1 MSLGSSSDRVHRF
14 FVWIIHEETERLRRN
29 RVVTCSAPLG
39 FPITDSNEIAKNHW
53 PFAWR
58 VASREGRGGRA
69 SHNVLAFTAGSNEL
83 KYSYTYLTTWRGPG
97 SGAGSDEE
105 TPGRLLLSLS
115 ASGRALCR
123 RTENAVNCSR
133 EPRDKV
139 TKINIGVRREI
150 G

>member
-1 MSLGSSSDRVHRF
+1 M
-14 FVWIIHEETERLRRN
+14 
-29 RVVTCSAPLG
+29 
-39 FPITDSNEIAKNHW
+39 
-53 PFAWR
+53 
-58 VASREGRGGRA
+58 ASREGKGGRA
-69 SHNVLAFTAGSNEL
+69 SHNDLAFTAGSNEL
-83 KYSYTYLTTWRGPG
+83 KYSYTYLTTRRGPG

-115 ASGRALCR
+115 ASSRALCRRSR